1 MSTTSGYFN
10 FISEQLSLA
19 ENVSYRKMMG
29 EYIIYS
35 NGKVVGG
42 IYDDRLLIKPTNSA
56 RSMMPD
62 ALLEEPYDGAKPMI
76 LVDNTDDKEFLAELL
91 SAVEKEIPD
100 KKKRR

>member
-42 IYDDRLLIKPTNSA
+42 IYDDRLLIKSTNSA

-100 KKKRR
+100 KKKRK

>member
-1 MSTTSGYFN
+1 
-10 FISEQLSLA
+10 
-19 ENVSYRKMMG
+19 MMG

-100 KKKRR
+100 KKKRK

>member
-1 MSTTSGYFN
+1 MSTTSGYFI

-42 IYDDRLLIKPTNSA
+42 IYDDRLLIKPTDSA

-62 ALLEEPYDGAKPMI
+62 AFLEEPYDGAKPMI
-76 LVDNTDDKEFLAELL
+76 LVDNTDDKGFLAELL

-100 KKKRR
+100 KKQRK

>member
-100 KKKRR
+100 RKKRK

>member
-100 KKKRR
+100 KKKRK